1 MKAEFRMNCPSYPI
15 GLSSITGN
23 YGLSIE
29 DARALAIELDRAI
42 AQAEAVRDF
51 ARELLAM
58 TEDHPSDDIWEM
70 LREEYA
76 DC

>member
-1 MKAEFRMNCPSYPI
+1 MKAEFERGNHSPI
-15 GLSSITGN
+15 VLRFTTGT

-29 DARALAIELDRAI
+29 DAKALAIELDKAI

-58 TEDHPSDDIWEM
+58 SEDHYPHDIWEK
-70 LREEYA
+70 LRKEYA

>member
-1 MKAEFRMNCPSYPI
+1 MKAEFRINCPSYPI
-15 GLSSITGN
+15 GLSSTTGN

-29 DARALAIELDRAI
+29 DAKELAVELDRVI

-51 ARELLAM
+51 AREILAM

-70 LREEYA
+70 LREDY
-76 DC
+76 DNS

>member
-1 MKAEFRMNCPSYPI
+1 MKVEFERDFRFPI
-15 GLSSITGN
+15 VLRPVSGGTWEF
-23 YGLSIE
+23 SIE
-29 DARALAIELDRAI
+29 DAKELAVELDKAI

-70 LREEYA
+70 LRKEY
-76 DC
+76 DSS

>member
-1 MKAEFRMNCPSYPI
+1 MKAEFRLNCPSYPI
-15 GLSSITGN
+15 GLSSTTGN

-29 DARALAIELDRAI
+29 DAKELAVELDKAI

-58 TEDHPSDDIWEM
+58 TEDHPSRDIWKM
-70 LREEYA
+70 LREEY
-76 DC
+76 DNS

>member
-1 MKAEFRMNCPSYPI
+1 MKAEFERGNRSPI
-15 GLSSITGN
+15 VLRFTTGT

-29 DARALAIELDRAI
+29 DARALAIELDKAI

-51 ARELLAM
+51 ARDLLAM

-70 LREEYA
+70 LRKEYA

>member
-1 MKAEFRMNCPSYPI
+1 M
-15 GLSSITGN
+15 
-23 YGLSIE
+23 SIE

-58 TEDHPSDDIWEM
+58 TEDHPSDDMWEM
-70 LREEYA
+70 LREEY
-76 DC
+76 DNS